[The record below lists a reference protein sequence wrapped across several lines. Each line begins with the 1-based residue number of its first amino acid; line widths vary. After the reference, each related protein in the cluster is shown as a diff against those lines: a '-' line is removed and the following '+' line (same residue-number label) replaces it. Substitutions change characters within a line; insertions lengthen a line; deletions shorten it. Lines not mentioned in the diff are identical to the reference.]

1 MKLKGMVNMALISL
15 FIIAAGYNVYRS
27 QKNINLSDL
36 AKENIEALANS
47 EGGAPIA
54 SNRLKRVRAKMPY
67 LKRRCSLVRAAALS
81 RSIESKEKIF
91 FTLEP

>member
-15 FIIAAGYNVYRS
+15 FIIAAGYRS

-47 EGGAPIA
+47 EGGTRHTLDCGGAGIKA
-54 SNRLKRVRAKMPY
+54 
-67 LKRRCSLVRAAALS
+67 CSATCNKCNV
-81 RSIESKEKIF
+81 
-91 FTLEP
+91 TLTVYGNGKSATLTCYQ

>member
-47 EGGAPIA
+47 EGGLGI
-54 SNRLKRVRAKMPY
+54 R
-67 LKRRCSLVRAAALS
+67 
-81 RSIESKEKIF
+81 
-91 FTLEP
+91 

>member
-36 AKENIEALANS
+36 AKENIETLANS
-47 EGGAPIA
+47 EGGTRHTLDCGGAGIKA
-54 SNRLKRVRAKMPY
+54 
-67 LKRRCSLVRAAALS
+67 CSATCNKCNV
-81 RSIESKEKIF
+81 
-91 FTLEP
+91 TLTVYGNGKSATLTCYQ

>member
-27 QKNINLSDL
+27 QKNINFTDL

-47 EGGAPIA
+47 EGGTRHTLDCGGAGIKA
-54 SNRLKRVRAKMPY
+54 
-67 LKRRCSLVRAAALS
+67 CSATCKCNV
-81 RSIESKEKIF
+81 
-91 FTLEP
+91 TLTVYGNGKSATLTCYQ